1 MERKRV
7 MKHYEEH
14 GFEHTAQYLTE
25 DVNGKLVIS
34 LRDVSHTMR
43 SLYEGKGSQKRVLM
57 VLRET
62 GTVTQRELTR
72 RLGIQPG
79 SASEVIAK
87 LEHAGLVRRTASKE
101 DRRTADISLTDEGVR
116 QAERA
121 LEQRQRRHEEMFS
134 VLTREEKEQLF
145 SLLEKVNAD
154 WQKRYR
160 DRRDPSE
167 ECRHDGHHD
176 GDFADCTVHGH
187 HRHGRHGGNEV
198 WPSGDQEERHH
209 CDYDCANCAHP
220 CGRGRNR
227 RA

>member
-1 MERKRV
+1 MDYR
-7 MKHYEEH
+7 EEH
-14 GFEHTAQYLTE
+14 RPEHMAQYLAE

-34 LRDVSHTMR
+34 LRDASHTMR

-57 VLRET
+57 VLLET
-62 GTVTQRELTR
+62 GTITQRELTQ

-87 LEHAGLVRRTASKE
+87 LEHAGLVKRITSRE
-101 DRRTADISLTDEGVR
+101 DRRTADISLTDEGLR
-116 QAERA
+116 QAESA
-121 LEQRQRRHEEMFS
+121 LERRQQRHKEMFS
-134 VLTREEKEQLF
+134 VLTQEEKEQLF

-160 DRRDPSE
+160 DRRDPSG
-167 ECRHDGHHD
+167 ECRHD

-187 HRHGRHGGNEV
+187 HRHGRHGGMEA

-209 CDYDCANCAHP
+209 CDHDCANCAHP
-220 CGRGRNR
+220 CGQGRNKR
-227 RA
+227 V